1 MFDSAYWLIR
11 LSCRASSP
19 PPEVGGVDRLLL
31 PPPSPLHPDLFF
43 LYWGDSADFMEVNR
57 LVVRWLTGL
66 GHRVIDL
73 EDELLQEELVS
84 SPESWLVEK
93 LEDNNT
99 KVIVVESEIV
109 NECLKNNPDIE
120 IKGGIDH
127 LKVLSLKHIEARLS
141 SNYRRLSVVQYKSG
155 LGGPVSS
162 LVPHTRY
169 TLPDHLA
176 ELQAWLVETHGWDD
190 NGNLE
195 ESGREQTL
203 RDLKAAV
210 QRYTEARR

>member
-1 MFDSAYWLIR
+1 MCGKYCVLLR
-11 LSCRASSP
+11 MSCR
-19 PPEVGGVDRLLL
+19 GGETRGEGGAVERLLL

-43 LYWGDSADFMEVNR
+43 LYWGDSTDFLEVNR

-73 EDELLQEELVS
+73 SDQLLQEELVS

-99 KVIVVESEIV
+99 KVIVVESETV

-120 IKGGIDH
+120 IKGGIDQ

-141 SNYRRLSVVQYKSG
+141 SNYRRLSVVQYKGG

-176 ELQAWLVETHGWDD
+176 ELQVQFYFE
-190 NGNLE
+190 
-195 ESGREQTL
+195 
-203 RDLKAAV
+203 LK
-210 QRYTEARR
+210 